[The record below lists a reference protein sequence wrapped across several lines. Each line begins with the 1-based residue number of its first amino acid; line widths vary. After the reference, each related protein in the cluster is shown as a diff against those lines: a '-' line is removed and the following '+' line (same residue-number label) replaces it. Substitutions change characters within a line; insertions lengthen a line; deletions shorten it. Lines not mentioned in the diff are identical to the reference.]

1 MEMLSAKAIVA
12 IGGAIVGLIFGFIV
26 ERTNFCTMGAIS
38 DATAFGDFK
47 RVRAWVLA
55 VAVAVAGTQALQLA
69 GLVDLQKS
77 IYLGT
82 SIGWLGAIIGGL
94 LFGFG
99 MTLAGGCASRNLVRF
114 GAGDLRALVVLIV
127 LGIFAYMTLR
137 GLTAPPRVALE
148 NVTNLNV
155 ATQGMPDLLAQ
166 GVGASV
172 AGVRGVATLVTVLAL
187 LWYCFKDAEFRGSP
201 MHIFSGVGVGAAIIA
216 GWYVTGVLGADEFE
230 PTRPAS
236 LTYTAP
242 VGNALVY
249 LMTFTGSSIDF
260 GIASVGG
267 AIVGA
272 YVSALLR
279 KSFAVLAFADRGDLV
294 RSLTGAAMMGV
305 GGVMALGCTI
315 GQGLTGIA
323 TLSLGSLISLVAL
336 VVGGIAGIKYLESRL
351 A

>member
-1 MEMLSAKAIVA
+1 MEILSTKAIVA
-12 IGGAIVGLIFGFIV
+12 IGGALVGLFFGFVV

-47 RVRAWVLA
+47 RVRAWALA
-55 VAVAVAGTQALQLA
+55 VAVAIVGTQALHLA

-77 IYLGT
+77 IYLGS
-82 SIGWLGAIIGGL
+82 SIGWLGGIIGGL

-148 NVTNLNV
+148 NATNIAVT
-155 ATQGMPDLLAQ
+155 AQGIPDLLAK
-166 GVGASV
+166 GFGAS
-172 AGVRGVATLVTVLAL
+172 ATTVRGVVSVIVVLAL
-187 LWYCFKDAEFRGSP
+187 LAYCFKDADFRGSP
-201 MHIFSGVGVGAAIIA
+201 LHIFSGVGVGIAVIA
-216 GWYVTGVLGADEFE
+216 GWYATGVLGADEFE

-249 LMTFTGSSIDF
+249 LMTFTGSTIDF

-272 YVSALLR
+272 YLSAILR
-279 KSFAVLAFADRGDLV
+279 KSFSVLAFADRGDLL

-315 GQGLTGIA
+315 GQGLTGIS
-323 TLSLGSLISLVAL
+323 TLSLGSLISLIAL

>member
-12 IGGAIVGLIFGFIV
+12 IGGAVVGLIFGFIV

-55 VAVAVAGTQALQLA
+55 VAVGVAGTQALQLA

-77 IYLGT
+77 IYLGS

-148 NVTNLNV
+148 NLTNLTV
-155 ATQGMPDLLAQ
+155 TTQGIPDLIAKAS
-166 GVGASV
+166 GAS
-172 AGVRGVATLVTVLAL
+172 AASVRGVVMLVVVLAL

-201 MHIFSGVGVGAAIIA
+201 MHIFSGIGVGLAVLA

-249 LMTFTGSSIDF
+249 LMTFTGSTIDF

-272 YVSALLR
+272 YASALMR
-279 KSFAVLAFADRGDLV
+279 KSFSVLSFADRGDLV

-315 GQGLTGIA
+315 GQGLTGIS

-336 VVGGIAGIKYLESRL
+336 IVGGVAGIKYLESRL